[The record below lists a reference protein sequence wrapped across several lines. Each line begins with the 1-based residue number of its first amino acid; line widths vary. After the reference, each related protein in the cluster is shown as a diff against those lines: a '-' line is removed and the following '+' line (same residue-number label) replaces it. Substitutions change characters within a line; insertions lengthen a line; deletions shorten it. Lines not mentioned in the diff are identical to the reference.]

1 MAGNYRLIGKD
12 FTPPDVYGKVTGQ
25 ARYAEDFRAEGM
37 LFAKLLLSPMP
48 HGRVRR
54 LDVSRAQRMN
64 GVVAILTP
72 DDVPQVPPGQEPIL
86 AREPMYMGEPI
97 AAVAAVDE
105 VTAAAAVEAI
115 QLDMQLLPFVTDPL
129 DSLRPGG
136 PDASTAGN
144 VFYEGVRR
152 LKWTA
157 RDFAAAGDSQLPM
170 GEAAVEWSYGDVEA
184 GFREAALVLD
194 ETFVTQA
201 NAHHS
206 MEPRSAMAYWQN
218 GKCYLHASLQ
228 SVANAAPGIARI
240 LGIRLEDLVLISEN
254 TGGGF
259 GSKAAGYPQ
268 LAIPALLSRKAGG
281 RPVMMR
287 VTRLEEFYFGR
298 CRAGFQGRVRIGFRA
313 DGRITA
319 LDLYLVQSNGPYSG
333 YPDYSSAAN
342 AVSIVYQPL
351 AMRFRAVPVL
361 TNTPPRSPQR
371 GPGENQIAAA
381 LEPILDKAARQLGL
395 DRVAIRRVNVPSHD
409 GRIGADQ
416 GPITSSYLPEA
427 LDIGAERFGWAE
439 KKQLSRTRRG
449 SKVTGVGVGMAYH
462 SAGANGFDGLVVIKP
477 DGKVYIH
484 SGEGN
489 LGTFSYVGTAR
500 VAAEVLGVP
509 WEQCEVVWGSTARH
523 LPWTSV
529 QAGSNTSFTM
539 SRAKYA
545 AAMDARRKL
554 QEIAAMDLGGSPD
567 EYEVA
572 DGRVYHPSD
581 PSRGMTLARAAER
594 AIELGGKYAGYELP
608 PDLNEMTV
616 RSAQA
621 VAGSGLVG
629 VARDN
634 LERRGTVPA
643 FGVGFVRVEVD
654 IETGKVDI
662 VEYLGVADCGTVIH
676 PMSLGTQVC
685 GGAVQGFGLALFEK
699 HVFDT
704 HLGWPATR
712 RLYTSKPPSYLDVPL
727 DMQWAAVDQPD
738 PQNPV
743 GAKGVGEPLMGAAAA
758 AVACAI
764 ADALGGH
771 YFNRIPITPDMV
783 LNAAENRPQSYRP
796 LEVNV

>member
-1 MAGNYRLIGKD
+1 MAGNYKLIGRD
-12 FTPPDVYGKVTGQ
+12 FLPPDVYGKVTGQ

-37 LFAKLLLSPMP
+37 LFAKLLVSPMP

-54 LDVSRAQRMN
+54 LDVSRAQRMD

-72 DDVPQVPPGQEPIL
+72 DDVPQVQPGQEPIL
-86 AREPMYMGEPI
+86 AREPMYIGEPI

-105 VTAAAAVEAI
+105 ATAAAAVEAI
-115 QLDMQLLPFVTDPL
+115 QADLQLLPFVTDPL

-136 PDASTAGN
+136 PDANTAGN
-144 VFYEGVRR
+144 VYLQGVRR
-152 LKWTA
+152 IKWTA
-157 RDFAAAGDSQLPM
+157 RDFAAAGDDKLPL
-170 GEAAVEWSYGDVEA
+170 GEPAVEWSYGDVEA
-184 GFREAALVLD
+184 GFQQAALVLD

-201 NAHHS
+201 ISHHS
-206 MEPRSAMAYWQN
+206 MEPRTAMAYWQN

-228 SVANAAPGIARI
+228 SVANAVPGIASL
-240 LGIRLEDLVLISEN
+240 LGIRQEDLVLISEN

-259 GSKAAGYPQ
+259 GSKAGGYPQ

-298 CRAGFQGRVRIGFRA
+298 CRAGFQGRVRIGFRS

-319 LDLYLVQSNGPYSG
+319 LDLYIVQSNGPYSG
-333 YPDYSSAAN
+333 FGDYTNAAG
-342 AVSIVYQPL
+342 AVSLVYQPL
-351 AMRFRAVPVL
+351 SMRFRGVSVL
-361 TNTPPRSPQR
+361 TNTPPRSAQR

-381 LEPILDKAARQLGL
+381 MEPILDKAARQLGI
-395 DRVAIRRVNVPSHD
+395 DRVAIRRINAPRHD
-409 GRIGADQ
+409 GRVGADR

-427 LDIGAERFGWAE
+427 LDIGAEKFGWE
-439 KKQLSRTRRG
+439 EQKKLSGTRRG

-462 SAGANGFDGLVVIKP
+462 SAGSNGFDGLVVIKP

-489 LGTFSYVGTAR
+489 LGTFSYAGTAR
-500 VAAEVLGVP
+500 VVAEVLGVP

-545 AAMDARRKL
+545 AAVDAKRKL
-554 QEIAAMDLGGSPD
+554 QEIAALDLGGSPD
-567 EYEVA
+567 DYEV
-572 DGRVYHPSD
+572 DGGRVFHREDTTRSI
-581 PSRGMTLARAAER
+581 TFARAASR
-594 AIELGGKYAGYELP
+594 AIELGGKYSGFELP
-608 PDLNEMTV
+608 GDLNPMTV

-621 VAGSGLVG
+621 VAGTGLVG

-634 LERRGTVPA
+634 LERNGTVPA

-654 IETGKVDI
+654 VETGKVD
-662 VEYLGVADCGTVIH
+662 VVDYVGVADCGTVIH
-676 PMSLGTQVC
+676 PHNLGNQVC

-699 HVFDT
+699 HVYDPQIA
-704 HLGWPATR
+704 WPAAR
-712 RLYTSKPPSYLDVPL
+712 RLYTSKPPTYLDVPL
-727 DMQWAAVDQPD
+727 EMRWDAVNQPD
-738 PQNPV
+738 PANPI

-758 AVACAI
+758 AVACAV
-764 ADALGGH
+764 ADALGGRP
-771 YFNRIPITPDMV
+771 FNRIPITPDMV
-783 LNAAENRPQSYRP
+783 LNAAENRPQSFRP